1 MGGTNAIID
10 AGPLVGYFN
19 RQDEYHAWARKQ
31 MGRLEPPLHTCEAV
45 LSEAFHL
52 LEGID
57 SGSDQ
62 LLTFLERGA
71 VGVSFTYSTRS
82 DDIHRLLRRY
92 ADQPMSFADACLVAM
107 TETLDNSRIVT
118 TDDDFRRYRALD
130 SAPLDVRLPGESH

>member
-1 MGGTNAIID
+1 
-10 AGPLVGYFN
+10 
-19 RQDEYHAWARKQ
+19 
-31 MGRLEPPLHTCEAV
+31 V

-71 VGVSFTYSTRS
+71 VVVSFTYSTRS

-107 TETLDNSRIVT
+107 TEALDDPRIVT

-130 SAPLDVRLPGESH
+130 GAPLDVRLPGESH